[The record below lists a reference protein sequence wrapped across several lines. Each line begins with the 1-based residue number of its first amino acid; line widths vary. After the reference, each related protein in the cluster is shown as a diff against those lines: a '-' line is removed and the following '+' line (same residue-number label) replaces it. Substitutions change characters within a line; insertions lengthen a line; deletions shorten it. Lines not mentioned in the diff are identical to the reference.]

1 MDFHQDW
8 FVGHEDKVTTQ
19 NSNVM
24 HQHIS
29 IAITLMT
36 FTNHKNL
43 PGYSKFPDLSIGKIA
58 FHTKINL
65 MLLKKTIIESDY
77 FFPAEYHKMLLIKK
91 ILSLF
96 ITELNMQ

>member
-29 IAITLMT
+29 IAI
-36 FTNHKNL
+36 
-43 PGYSKFPDLSIGKIA
+43 S
-58 FHTKINL
+58 
-65 MLLKKTIIESDY
+65 
-77 FFPAEYHKMLLIKK
+77 
-91 ILSLF
+91 
-96 ITELNMQ
+96 Q